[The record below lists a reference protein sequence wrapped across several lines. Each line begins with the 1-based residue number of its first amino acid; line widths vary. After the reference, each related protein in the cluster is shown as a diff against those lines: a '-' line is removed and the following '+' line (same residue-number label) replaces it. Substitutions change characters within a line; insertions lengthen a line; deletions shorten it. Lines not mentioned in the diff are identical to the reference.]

1 MNFREFLQLV
11 EFGVSGINQP
21 GQAAKSPMK
30 QGSPQT
36 QPVTPNP
43 PPPSSMTPRGNK
55 TPKPPEIPGGPGS
68 GNGQFP
74 APERA
79 VGMSGAGKPP
89 PELPVPPSPM
99 TPRGN
104 KTPKPPGATQS
115 PGPTGLTPPPSVAGA
130 QQGPQPIPGK
140 PAKMKL

>member
-1 MNFREFLQLV
+1 MNFRKFLQLV

-36 QPVTPNP
+36 KPVTPNP

-55 TPKPPEIPGGPGS
+55 VPQGPEVPGGPGS
-68 GNGQFP
+68 KNGVFP

-79 VGMSGAGKPP
+79 VGMSGAGKP
-89 PELPVPPSPM
+89 LPQPSEGGPF
-99 TPRGN
+99 GGGG
-104 KTPKPPGATQS
+104 KKFKGATQS
-115 PGPTGLTPPPSVAGA
+115 QGPTGLTPPVSVSSA
-130 QQGPQPIPGK
+130 QQGPQPVPGK
-140 PAKMKL
+140 PASMKL